1 MGHLAIVNSATI
13 QKISD
18 SHPYISF
25 GGKLK
30 ELPLKTISDLFA
42 DALAVRDGDYIFT
55 WMINGGLSP
64 GVGFDRF
71 YIASGSVMFDPSD
84 CYPIK
89 VGVREGFKFDTAIPE
104 EVALDIFR
112 PNLLWNAIG
121 KKSLGRGRSL
131 SHQTLDEDNLLM
143 SLLNSKNNLIAP
155 HKILSNPVYNNA
167 YIPITINNFR
177 PIANNVVGSNATLS
191 NVILSNI
198 VWNKNNKFQYEKTLE
213 AYICENIDKRQVGFC
228 NLLGY
233 PNHRIKWFGNYL
245 PYGVAGKNID
255 LVCEIYSGNDSRI
268 LVIELK
274 NDPVSYNGY
283 RTIVDDQLIKYS
295 QFIEEAFKSYRG
307 DNVVV
312 ERIVLTHLPLHQLVP
327 SQTQFRNTKWI
338 GYNIDSN
345 RGVVTFSRL
354 L

>member
-1 MGHLAIVNSATI
+1 MGHLAIVNAATI
-13 QKISD
+13 QNITD
-18 SHPYISF
+18 THPYISF
-25 GGKLK
+25 GGNLK

-42 DALAVRDGDYIFT
+42 DALAVREGDYIFT

-71 YIASGSVMFDPSD
+71 FIANGSVMFDSSAR
-84 CYPIK
+84 YPIK
-89 VGVREGFKFDTAIPE
+89 VGVRVGYKFDIAVPE

-143 SLLNSKNNLIAP
+143 SLLNRENNHTAP
-155 HKILSNPVYNNA
+155 HIVLNNPVYDSS

-177 PIANNVVGSNATLS
+177 PVANNVVRSNTPL
-191 NVILSNI
+191 NTVIISNI
-198 VWNKNNKFQYEKTLE
+198 VWNKINKFQYEKTLE
-213 AYICENIDKRQVGFC
+213 AYICENIDKPQVGFC

-255 LVCEIYSGNDSRI
+255 LVCEIESGNDSRI

-312 ERIVLTHLPLHQLVP
+312 ERIVLTHSPLHQLVP

-338 GYNIDSN
+338 GYNIDPI